1 MGKTNPVWRADLF
14 APPPALSAA
23 PFDWVMTNPPFYQSG
38 NSSSP
43 AGDRAMARRAD
54 RPLAAWIDACL
65 RRLKP
70 GGGFALVHQI
80 DALAEAMFALHP
92 RAGDIAV
99 LPLQPRVGRPAKR
112 MVVTARKGA
121 KGPFRLA
128 PPLILHEGPRHESD
142 REDYT
147 AAAKAVLRD
156 GEALLF

>member
-1 MGKTNPVWRADLF
+1 
-14 APPPALSAA
+14 
-23 PFDWVMTNPPFYQSG
+23 
-38 NSSSP
+38 
-43 AGDRAMARRAD
+43 MARRAD